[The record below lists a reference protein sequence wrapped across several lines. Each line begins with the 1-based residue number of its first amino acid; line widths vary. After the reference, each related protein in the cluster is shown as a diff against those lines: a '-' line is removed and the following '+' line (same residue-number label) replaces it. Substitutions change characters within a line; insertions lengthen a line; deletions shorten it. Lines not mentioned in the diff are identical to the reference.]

1 MTAYHGR
8 TARPNLTLTWRIDHV
23 AYRIAATT
31 ETDRQLLQ
39 QIRDLAWAERQ
50 DVSHVIREAFLGRL
64 YGPKSKWPKEW
75 RHVDSKNAPDRH

>member
-1 MTAYHGR
+1 MTACL
-8 TARPNLTLTWRIDHV
+8 TAAPRPNLTRSWRIDHV

-75 RHVDSKNAPDRH
+75 KK